1 MPVDGANPATAVLR
15 LLGLA
20 ARAGAILPG
29 TERVRE
35 AVRSGGARF
44 VLVAG
49 DASGNTRDKLIPLL
63 QSRGVPHALAY
74 DRARLGGAVGRAP
87 LGAVAVMDASFAT
100 RVRQLLAQA
109 GTEQSVEGRRPRGAA
124 E

>member
-1 MPVDGANPATAVLR
+1 MGAPADTAALR

-35 AVRSGGARF
+35 AARTGDARL
-44 VLVAG
+44 VIVAG

-63 QSRGVPHALAY
+63 EARGVPHALAY
-74 DRARLGGAVGRAP
+74 DRARLGDAVGRGP
-87 LGAVAVMDASFAT
+87 LGAVAVVDASFAARLGELRGECGVT
-100 RVRQLLAQA
+100 IR
-109 GTEQSVEGRRPRGAA
+109 TESTETAERRAR
-124 E
+124 

>member
-1 MPVDGANPATAVLR
+1 MAAPPDPAMAALR

-35 AVRSGGARF
+35 AARSGEARF
-44 VLVAG
+44 VVVAG
-49 DASGNTRDKLIPLL
+49 DASANTCDKLIPLL
-63 QSRGVPHALAY
+63 ESRGVPHVSAY
-74 DRARLGGAVGRAP
+74 DRARLGDAVGRAP

-100 RVRQLLAQA
+100 RLRQLL
-109 GTEQSVEGRRPRGAA
+109 GAA
-124 E
+124 GETGGLGRGSDTLAE

>member
-1 MPVDGANPATAVLR
+1 MAAPEPGAAALR

-35 AVRSGGARF
+35 AARAGEARL

-49 DASGNTRDKLIPLL
+49 DASGNTCDKLIPML
-63 QSRGVPHALAY
+63 QARGVPHVRAY
-74 DRARLGGAVGRAP
+74 DRARLGEAVGRGP
-87 LGAVAVMDASFAT
+87 LGAVAVMDASLAG
-100 RVRQLLAQA
+100 RLQQLLAEA
-109 GTEQSVEGRRPRGAA
+109 GRE
-124 E
+124 

>member
-1 MPVDGANPATAVLR
+1 MGAPPDTLTAVLR

-35 AVRSGGARF
+35 AARAGDARL
-44 VLVAG
+44 VVVAG

-63 QSRGVPHALAY
+63 QARRVPYALAC
-74 DRARLGGAVGRAP
+74 DRARLGEAVGRAP
-87 LGAVAVMDASFAT
+87 LGAVAVVDPSFAA
-100 RVRQLLAQA
+100 RLRQLLGETE
-109 GTEQSVEGRRPRGAA
+109 GTEGTEDT

>member
-1 MPVDGANPATAVLR
+1 MGAPPDAVLR

-35 AVRSGGARF
+35 AARSGDARL
-44 VLVAG
+44 VIVAG

-63 QSRGVPHALAY
+63 LARGVPHALAY
-74 DRARLGGAVGRAP
+74 DRALLGEAVGRAP
-87 LGAVAVMDASFAT
+87 LGAVAVLDASFAA
-100 RVRQLLAQA
+100 RLEQLLAQSA
-109 GTEQSVEGRRPRGAA
+109 GTREQGQTEAA
-124 E
+124 GPAR

>member
-1 MPVDGANPATAVLR
+1 MGAKPDPLTAVFR

-35 AVRSGGARF
+35 AARAGDARLVF
-44 VLVAG
+44 VAG

-63 QSRGVPHALAY
+63 EARGVPYALAG
-74 DRARLGGAVGRAP
+74 DRARLGEAVGRAP
-87 LGAVAVMDASFAT
+87 LGAVAVLDASFAA
-100 RVRQLLAQA
+100 RLSELLAQA
-109 GTEQSVEGRRPRGAA
+109 GSK
-124 E
+124 

>member
-1 MPVDGANPATAVLR
+1 VGAPPELATLR

-35 AVRSGGARF
+35 AARAGDARL
-44 VLVAG
+44 VIVAG

-63 QSRGVPHALAY
+63 QARGVPHALAY
-74 DRARLGGAVGRAP
+74 DRSRLGEAVGRGP
-87 LGAVAVMDASFAT
+87 LGAIAVLDASFAA
-100 RVRQLLAQA
+100 RLGQLLAEWQGGSEREQTETA
-109 GTEQSVEGRRPRGAA
+109 GRAR
-124 E
+124 

>member
-1 MPVDGANPATAVLR
+1 MLR

-35 AVRSGGARF
+35 AARAGDARL
-44 VLVAG
+44 VVVAG

-63 QSRGVPHALAY
+63 EARRVPYALAG
-74 DRARLGGAVGRAP
+74 DRARLGEAVGRAP
-87 LGAVAVMDASFAT
+87 LGAVAVIDPSFAA
-100 RVRQLLAQA
+100 RIHELLGIKEAQ
-109 GTEQSVEGRRPRGAA
+109 R
-124 E
+124 

>member
-1 MPVDGANPATAVLR
+1 MGAPPDALTAALR

-35 AVRSGGARF
+35 AARAGDARL

-49 DASGNTRDKLIPLL
+49 DASANTRDKLIPLL
-63 QSRGVPHALAY
+63 EARRVPYALAC
-74 DRARLGGAVGRAP
+74 DRARLGEAVGRAP
-87 LGAVAVMDASFAT
+87 LGAVAVLDPSLAG
-100 RVRQLLAQA
+100 RIRELLEAQ
-109 GTEQSVEGRRPRGAA
+109 R
-124 E
+124 